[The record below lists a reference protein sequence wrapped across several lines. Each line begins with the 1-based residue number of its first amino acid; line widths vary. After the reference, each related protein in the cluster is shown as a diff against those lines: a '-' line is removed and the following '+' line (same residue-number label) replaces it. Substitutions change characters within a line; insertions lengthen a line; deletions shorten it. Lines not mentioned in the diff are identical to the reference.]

1 MTAAIIRPDGTVM
14 TATRDLDLACR
25 ALPAY
30 APAGPDRH
38 PTAETADARPLSAS
52 RRGPH
57 DASLTSPPPTR
68 TPGHGLPAPP

>member
-1 MTAAIIRPDGTVM
+1 VTAAIIRPDGTVM

-38 PTAETADARPLSAS
+38 PTAETADAPGS
-52 RRGPH
+52 RR
-57 DASLTSPPPTR
+57 AAEVPTTR
-68 TPGHGLPAPP
+68 A